1 MVSINEVNAQ
11 QLVKAVAKKLQE
23 QAMPKPAYVGLVKSG
38 AGKERVPLQDDFW
51 YVRSAAILR
60 QLYLRGPVGI
70 SRLRTYFGNRRR
82 HLRIFK
88 HHHYKAGGSLIT
100 DSLNALEK
108 LGYVVK
114 TKKGR
119 AITPKGRSLL
129 DKTAKELVS
138 G

>member
-11 QLVKAVAKKLQE
+11 QLIKVVAKKLQE
-23 QAMPKPAYVGLVKSG
+23 QSLPKPSYVGLVKSG
-38 AGKERVPLQDDFW
+38 AGRERVPSQDDFW

-60 QLYLRGPVGI
+60 QLYLNGPIGI

-100 DSLNALEK
+100 DALNALEK
-108 LGYVVK
+108 LGYVAK

-119 AITPKGRSLL
+119 ALTPKGRSFL
-129 DKTAKELVS
+129 DKAAKELIS